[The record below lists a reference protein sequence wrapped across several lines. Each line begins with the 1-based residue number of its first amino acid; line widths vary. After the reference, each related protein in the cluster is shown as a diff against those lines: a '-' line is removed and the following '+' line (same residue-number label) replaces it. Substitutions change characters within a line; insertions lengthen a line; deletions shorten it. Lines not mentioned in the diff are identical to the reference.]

1 MDRDPANGSN
11 PFSEVTH
18 RPVHSRLAGHTGV
31 HMPQKCPQ
39 CKAPYALGKIPLL
52 PSVDGQ
58 PVPQPNLFDLLT
70 DMDLDFK
77 RHVYTQLI
85 RPVLAALVYL
95 VLAFSVV
102 WEVLSYNHVVL
113 RGDDIGELIEIESL
127 APMEKWLS
135 TQLEAM
141 DMNAVDP
148 VSEGLKGWWATYGV
162 HSVWSGHYRTVSFQM
177 LWAILPN
184 AFGFSIDE
192 GVPIPELWF
201 LPYAFFVDM
210 AQYVQ
215 ADRRAMVVLGAN
227 SPWYLIVIHRCRDW
241 VVSFVLPLLRRWPT
255 VHDPIF
261 MFFMTCLS
269 SVSYDSFASSAVFSS
284 VAVYAQIEYSL
295 QCPSPATNQ
304 LPATFPRLPQPN
316 PNPLITHVAVHG
328 GGCEPGVLSLG
339 ILGDDRVRACDV

>member
-269 SVSYDSFASSAVFSS
+269 SYMV
-284 VAVYAQIEYSL
+284 VAVSLVCYLWAFWAMIEFARATYNNVL
-295 QCPSPATNQ
+295 NNVLIFHHLRDPNANAVANANADANADEPAAPMGQ
-304 LPATFPRLPQPN
+304 GGI
-316 PNPLITHVAVHG
+316 PLA
-328 GGCEPGVLSLG
+328 
-339 ILGDDRVRACDV
+339 D